1 MKHWIDTII
10 DDIAKRCEL
19 TGRSTCVLNGG
30 LSVSGLQHIG
40 RLRGEIIIN
49 NVIAERLRNEYGFK
63 VRQVLTLYTM
73 DPWKGKEAQLRQFK
87 NINEAKKFIG
97 YPLEKVPDPKGCHKS
112 WIEHYWKDFGDY
124 LDNFI
129 KINVEIITTSELYR
143 SDKMRK
149 FIKLTL
155 TRRDEIIKVLNK
167 YRSRNPYP
175 SNYIP
180 FEPICQKCGRID
192 STETIRVNI
201 DEEIVEYRCHN
212 CGYVGTCSLSNGK
225 LPWRI
230 EWVGVWYCLE
240 VDFEPY
246 GKDHAMPGGSRDSAN
261 NLAMNVYGINPPLGI
276 WYEWVGYVRNGKD
289 VGDMGSSDFIGF
301 TPKEWLEVAE
311 PEVLRYHYVFHEPSK
326 RLCLGLENVYQYVDA
341 YDKAERLYYGIDK
354 PSSAEEEYLELIIKS
369 YMYAQ
374 LKPLPKE
381 PPLQIPYLHLVA
393 LVQTLPEVEDE
404 SQLLDLCIRRLINT
418 KVLKDRALDD
428 YSLERLKSRLMRA
441 KNWVQKYAPEHYRIK
456 VINEVSEDIIK
467 KLSEVQIEKLKL
479 LHDMFSKIDNW
490 CEDEI
495 KEAMKR
501 VPRESKEVERKF
513 FEATYLI
520 FFGRTYGPRI
530 APYLAMLGKE
540 FTLSRIREVIARY
553 G

>member
-1 MKHWIDTII
+1 MKHWIDTIV
-10 DDIAKRCEL
+10 DDIVKRCEL
-19 TGRSTCVLNGG
+19 TGKDTCVLNGG

-40 RLRGEIIIN
+40 RLRGEVIIN
-49 NVIAERLRNEYGFK
+49 NVIAEKLRSEYGFK
-63 VRQVLTLYTM
+63 VRQILTLYTM
-73 DPWKGKEAQLRQFK
+73 DPWKGKEMQLRQFR
-87 NINEAKKFIG
+87 NINEAKKFVG
-97 YPLEKVPDPKGCHKS
+97 HPLEKVPDPEGCHKS
-112 WIEHYWKDFGDY
+112 WVEHYWRDFGDY
-124 LDNFI
+124 LNNFT
-129 KINVEIITTSELYR
+129 KINVEIITTSKLYR
-143 SDKMRK
+143 SDKMRE

-192 STETIRVNI
+192 STETIRVDI
-201 DEEIVEYRCHN
+201 DEEIVEYRCHS

-261 NLAMNVYGINPPLGI
+261 DLAMNIYGISPPLGI
-276 WYEWVGYVRNGKD
+276 WYEWVGYVRNGRD

-301 TPKEWLEVAE
+301 TPKEWLEIAE
-311 PEVLRYHYVFHEPSK
+311 PEVLRYHYIFHEPSK
-326 RLCLGLENVYQYVDA
+326 RLCLGLENIYQYVDA
-341 YDKAERLYYGIDK
+341 YDKAERLYYGIDR
-354 PSSAEEEYLELIIKS
+354 PSSAEQEYLELIIKS
-369 YMYAQ
+369 YIYAQ

-404 SQLLDLCIRRLINT
+404 HQFLDLCIKRLINT
-418 KVLKDRALDD
+418 KVLKDKALDD
-428 YSLERLKSRLMRA
+428 YSLERLRNRLIRA

-456 VINEVSEDIIK
+456 VISEVPENIIR

-479 LHDMFSKIDNW
+479 LHDTFSKVDNW

-495 KEAMKR
+495 KEAMKK

-513 FEATYLI
+513 FEAVYLI

-540 FTLSRIREVIARY
+540 FTLNRIREVIVKY